1 MIAPDQMMALVSAHG
16 LPVIGLVAVVEGPV
30 VTVLAGW
37 AVATGA
43 LPLGPLVL
51 VLIVADLVG
60 DLGFYALGRRGLG
73 WLPQRLRRRLGLNPD
88 RLDRLTDHFC
98 HRGGRILVLG
108 KLTHS
113 AGALVLTAAG
123 AARMPVAPFLFFN
136 LVATVPKSLA
146 LLALGVWAGH
156 AWERIDTWIANGSW
170 IALALGL
177 AALLAW
183 RLRPAP
189 ASAALSPPGTRRPE

>member
-1 MIAPDQMMALVSAHG
+1 MP
-16 LPVIGLVAVVEGPV
+16 
-30 VTVLAGW
+30 LA
-37 AVATGA
+37 AGA
-43 LPLGPLVL
+43 R
-51 VLIVADLVG
+51 A
-60 DLGFYALGRRGLG
+60 AC
-73 WLPQRLRRRLGLNPD
+73 PQGLRRRLGRNPD
-88 RLDRLTDHFC
+88 RLDRLTDHFR

-146 LLALGVWAGH
+146 LLALGICAGH

-177 AALLAW
+177 LLAW

-189 ASAALSPPGTRRPE
+189 ASAASSPPGTRRRG